1 LKRATACANQLF
13 LSVLILD
20 TVTVSSA
27 SASGVPQP
35 TVFRWSAPNGPA
47 NVDTYAQWLNR
58 PEMWA
63 EDFLAHSSWDSI
75 RYPGWLTGPW
85 ATWLNAQ
92 AGRRLLIGIPMIPG
106 SGGTPLAGTSLAQG
120 ATGAYNSY
128 FIACAQD
135 LVNRGIADQVIIRLG
150 WEFNGG
156 WYPWRA
162 AQDPTSWK
170 RYWQKIVTAMRSVS
184 GASGL
189 KFCFNPIKGY
199 EQLASDTVY
208 PGDAYVDYIGLD
220 CYDECYNANTYPYPP
235 GAKAAQIQTR
245 RTTAW
250 NIYLGGTTYGYG
262 LLYWYTFAV
271 NHGKGFGIAE
281 WGVCNKLVGG
291 VQHGGLDNDYY
302 IQQMFSFL
310 NTRSIAFQCYF
321 DVEASDGKHQ
331 LSPVT
336 TFPLASAKFLQ
347 LFQNQSAA
355 TAAASAVP
363 SGALLVGSNT
373 WSWGAGGQ
381 PGGWAI
387 LKNGSPAG
395 GGSGVALFNNNG
407 TIRIVNSVGGWYQ
420 WNGSSWISST
430 PSTL

>member
-1 LKRATACANQLF
+1 MLRCK
-13 LSVLILD
+13 
-20 TVTVSSA
+20 
-27 SASGVPQP
+27 
-35 TVFRWSAPNGPA
+35 
-47 NVDTYAQWLNR
+47 
-58 PEMWA
+58 
-63 EDFLAHSSWDSI
+63 
-75 RYPGWLTGPW
+75 
-85 ATWLNAQ
+85 
-92 AGRRLLIGIPMIPG
+92 
-106 SGGTPLAGTSLAQG
+106 
-120 ATGAYNSY
+120 
-128 FIACAQD
+128 
-135 LVNRGIADQVIIRLG
+135 
-150 WEFNGG
+150 
-156 WYPWRA
+156 
-162 AQDPTSWK
+162 
-170 RYWQKIVTAMRSVS
+170 
-184 GASGL
+184 
-189 KFCFNPIKGY
+189 
-199 EQLASDTVY
+199 
-208 PGDAYVDYIGLD
+208 
-220 CYDECYNANTYPYPP
+220 TYPYLP

-250 NIYLGGTTYGYG
+250 NIYLGGTAYGYG

-302 IQQMFSFL
+302 IQQMFNFL

-331 LSPVT
+331 LSSAT

-363 SGALLVGSNT
+363 SGALVVGSDT

-420 WNGSSWISST
+420 WNGSSWKSST